1 MQKKI
6 QEVRA
11 MAYRMIAGKANKNFN
26 NAFDLLKNFPFD
38 FSTERGMSQ
47 QQIAF
52 LNLKLDG
59 CGCLGKVAQA
69 GAMVE
74 KKFPDAK
81 LMFGEVLE
89 DFFCNIL
96 LDMLKKEIT
105 QPDSF
110 FEELLMYEEPHSVLL
125 VDGKQ
130 FEPLSIPYQQDIAHS
145 KIAVLPF
152 WEAVTASILISTAWV
167 EHNPHRKVKI
177 LAEAEM
183 ICPGMTAVKENLA
196 SCLLLLNRK
205 QYSIKLAE
213 EILVVR
219 PTARLM
225 YFLFIL
231 TEDEKYIK
239 MIEEKY
245 SSRVVD
251 LLEKEVIE
259 NERRTLQED

>member
-1 MQKKI
+1 
-6 QEVRA
+6 
-11 MAYRMIAGKANKNFN
+11 
-26 NAFDLLKNFPFD
+26 
-38 FSTERGMSQ
+38 MSQ
-47 QQIAF
+47 RQIAF

-59 CGCLGKVAQA
+59 CGCLGRIARA

-89 DFFCNIL
+89 DFFCNTL
-96 LDMLKKEIT
+96 LDILKRESS

-110 FEELLMYEEPHSVLL
+110 FEEFLMYEEPHSVLL

-245 SSRVVD
+245 SSRVVN
-251 LLEKEVIE
+251 LLKEEVIE

>member
-1 MQKKI
+1 
-6 QEVRA
+6 
-11 MAYRMIAGKANKNFN
+11 
-26 NAFDLLKNFPFD
+26 
-38 FSTERGMSQ
+38 MSQ
-47 QQIAF
+47 RQIAF

-59 CGCLGKVAQA
+59 CGCLGRIAQA

-89 DFFCNIL
+89 DFFCNLL
-96 LDMLKKEIT
+96 LDVLKKEPT

-110 FEELLMYEEPHSVLL
+110 FNELLMYEEPHSILL
-125 VDGKQ
+125 INGKQ
-130 FEPLSIPYQQDIAHS
+130 FEPLSVPYQMDVIHP

-152 WEAVTASILISTAWV
+152 WEAVTASMMISKAWL
-167 EHNPHRKVKI
+167 ENNPHRKIVI
-177 LAEAEM
+177 LAEAENV
-183 ICPGMTAVKENLA
+183 CPGMIAVKENLA

-245 SSRVVD
+245 SSRVVN
-251 LLEKEVIE
+251 LLKEEVIE